1 VPSLIELT
9 TTAVATGGEAVARD
23 ADGRVV
29 LVEGA
34 LPGERHRVELTGD
47 RRGVA
52 RARSI
57 AVLAG
62 SPGRVEPPCPE
73 FDRGCGGCAWQFARP
88 ERQRDLKVDIVTD
101 CLHRL
106 AGFEVPV
113 TSAGPLPHLGYR
125 TTVRLAVDGG
135 RAGYRK
141 RRSHDVHPV
150 AACLVLHPA
159 LDALLTEARWPDAHE
174 VVLRVGARTGERL
187 VVVDPSGAGVVV
199 PDGVRVVGRDE
210 LAAGK
215 RAWIHEELGG
225 RRWRLSAESFAQ
237 ASPEGAEALG
247 AAVVRA
253 AGVVAPGAHV
263 VDAYGGIGLLGGI
276 VAGSVDGWTGRV
288 TVLEQHPAAAA
299 DARVNLADL
308 DARVVRTDVE
318 RWTPRRADLVVADPS
333 RAGLG
338 ARGARSVAG
347 AHAPTIVLVSCDPA
361 SLARDAGLLA
371 AAGYTLEAVE
381 VVDLF
386 PHTAHVEAVSRFTL
400 R

>member
-52 RARSI
+52 RARSV
-57 AVLAG
+57 AVLEG
-62 SPGRVEPPCPE
+62 SPGRVDPPCPE
-73 FDRGCGGCAWQFARP
+73 FDRGCGGCGWQFATP
-88 ERQRDLKVDIVTD
+88 DRQRDLKVDIVAD
-101 CLHRL
+101 CLQRL
-106 AGFEVPV
+106 AGLDVPV
-113 TSAGPLPHLGYR
+113 TSAGPLPDLGYR
-125 TTVRLAVDGG
+125 TTVRLAVEGG
-135 RAGYRK
+135 RAGYRR

-159 LDALLTEARWPDAHE
+159 LDALLAEARWADARE

-187 VVVDPSGAGVVV
+187 VVVDPSAAGLVV
-199 PDGVRVVGRDE
+199 PDGVRLVGRDE

-215 RAWIHEELGG
+215 RAWIHEELAG

-253 AGVVAPGAHV
+253 AGSVAPGAHV
-263 VDAYGGIGLLGGI
+263 VDAYGGIGLLGGV
-276 VAGSVDGWTGRV
+276 VAGSVEGWTGRI
-288 TVLEQHPAAAA
+288 TVLEHHPAAAA

-308 DARVVRTDVE
+308 DARVVRTDIE

-338 ARGARSVAG
+338 TRGARSVVG
-347 AHAPTIVLVSCDPA
+347 THAPTVVLVSCDPA

-371 AAGYTLEAVE
+371 TAGYDLEGVE

-386 PHTAHVEAVSRFTL
+386 PHTAHVEAVSRFT
-400 R
+400 RR

>member
-1 VPSLIELT
+1 VPSSLELT

-34 LPGERHRVELTGD
+34 LPGERHRVDLTGD

-62 SPGRVEPPCPE
+62 SAGRVEPPCPE
-73 FDRGCGGCAWQFARP
+73 FDRGCGGCAWQYATP

-101 CLHRL
+101 CLQRL
-106 AGFEVPV
+106 AGLDVPV
-113 TSAGPLPHLGYR
+113 TSAGPLPDLGYR
-125 TTVRLAVDGG
+125 TTVRLAIDGG
-135 RAGYRK
+135 RAGYRR

-150 AACLVLHPA
+150 ASCLVLHPA
-159 LDALLTEARWPDAHE
+159 LDAILAEASWAGAHE
-174 VVLRVGARTGERL
+174 VVLRAGARTGERL
-187 VVVDPSGAGVVV
+187 VVVDPSAAGVVV
-199 PDGVRVVGRDE
+199 PDGVRLVGRDE

-215 RAWIHEELGG
+215 RAWIHEELAG
-225 RRWRLSAESFAQ
+225 RRWRISAESFAQ

-253 AGVVAPGAHV
+253 AGEVAPGAHV

-299 DARVNLADL
+299 DARINLADL

-338 ARGARSVAG
+338 ARGVRSVAG
-347 AHAPTIVLVSCDPA
+347 AHAPTVVLVSCDPA

-371 AAGYTLEAVE
+371 AAGYGLEHVE

-386 PHTAHVEAVSRFTL
+386 PHTAHVEAVSRFT
-400 R
+400 RR